1 MPQLDPTWFA
11 SELFWLAV
19 TFITLYVLLARL
31 ILPPLQD
38 VIARRAGA
46 HTRDIEMA
54 QSLKLQAESARVE
67 YERTMAEA
75 RTKAQ
80 AMLTEATLA
89 SKAKAEQASR
99 DLDQQVSTKLAE
111 ATTRIAAKK
120 KELMDT
126 LTPTAV
132 QLAGMI
138 VERLTQQRVGEDR
151 IASVVGEVSKQRKG
165 S

>member
-11 SELFWLAV
+11 SQLFWLAV
-19 TFITLYVLLARL
+19 TFVTLYVLLSRF
-31 ILPPLQD
+31 ILPSLQD

-46 HTRDIEMA
+46 HTGDIEAA
-54 QSLKLQAESARVE
+54 QSLKLQAEAARVE
-67 YERTMAEA
+67 YERTMAQA
-75 RTKAQ
+75 REKAQ

-99 DLDQQVSTKLAE
+99 DLDQQVARKLAE
-111 ATTRIAAKK
+111 ASQRIATKK
-120 KELMDT
+120 KELMDA

-138 VERLTQQRVGEDR
+138 VERLTQEKTGEDR
-151 IASVVGEVSKQRKG
+151 LATIVGEVSKQRKG